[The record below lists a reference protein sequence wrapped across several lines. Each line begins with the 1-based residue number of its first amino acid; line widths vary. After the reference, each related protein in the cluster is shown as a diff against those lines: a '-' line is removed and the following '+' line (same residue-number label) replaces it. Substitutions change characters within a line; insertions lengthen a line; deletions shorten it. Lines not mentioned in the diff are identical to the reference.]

1 MKIFISDKKLSGG
14 PSVFKQ
20 LLINSIKKKGYY
32 LASDISEKVDIEL
45 GFISFKS
52 KNAKKRILRLDGVYY
67 QSNQVSM
74 NLEIK
79 ESIKKADAIIYQS
92 EFSKSMVKNMV
103 LDTNVP
109 DCVIYNGTDL
119 SKIKTVI
126 PFKKYA
132 KTQFVMCADWRNTKR
147 PISTV
152 RGFCKWIKDNK
163 IKDAKLV
170 IIGDFSKYKNEIS
183 SQYKNN
189 IILLGNVKNSEIFSI
204 LKSSDFMLHLCF
216 IDSCPNSVVEGISC
230 GLPVLCTNLG
240 GTREIVGDYGHVINC
255 DSFNFY
261 PIEKVLDNISP
272 DIVASGINNLCSKN
286 YNNIN
291 IKNLDINTVVD
302 KYIKFMESL

>member
-14 PSVFKQ
+14 PSVFRE
-20 LLINSIKKKGYY
+20 LLINSIKKRGYH
-32 LASDISEKVDIEL
+32 LASDSSESVDIEL

-67 QSNQVSM
+67 QSHQVSM
-74 NLEIK
+74 NSEIK
-79 ESIKKADAIIYQS
+79 QNIKKADAIIYQS

-103 LDTNVP
+103 LNTSVS
-109 DCVIYNGTDL
+109 DCVIHNGTDL
-119 SKIKTVI
+119 NKIKLTNTV
-126 PFKKYA
+126 KKHA

-147 PISTV
+147 PMSAV
-152 RGFCKWIKDNK
+152 MGFCKWIKDNK
-163 IKDAKLV
+163 IKDTKLV
-170 IIGDFSKYKNEIS
+170 IIGDFSKYKNKILGE
-183 SQYKNN
+183 YKNS
-189 IILLGNVKNSEIFSI
+189 IVLLGDVKNSSIFPI

-216 IDSCPNSVVEGISC
+216 IDSCPNSVVEGVSC

-255 DSFNFY
+255 DSFNFS

-272 DIVASGINNLCSKN
+272 EIVSNGINTLYNKN
-286 YNNIN
+286 YDNIN
-291 IKNLDINTVVD
+291 IKNLDINEVVD

>member
-1 MKIFISDKKLSGG
+1 MKIFISEKKLSGG
-14 PSVFKQ
+14 PSVFKE
-20 LLINSIKKKGYY
+20 LLINSLKNKGYH
-32 LASDISEKVDIEL
+32 LVSDVSEKVDIEL

-67 QSNQVSM
+67 QSHQVSM
-74 NLEIK
+74 NSEIK

-92 EFSKSMVKNMV
+92 EFSKSMVKSMI

-119 SKIKTVI
+119 NKIKLSN
-126 PFKKYA
+126 PCKKYA

-147 PISTV
+147 PMSAI
-152 RGFCKWIKDNK
+152 RGFYKWVKDNK
-163 IKDAKLV
+163 VKDTKLV
-170 IIGDFSKYKNEIS
+170 IIGDFGKYKNEILS
-183 SQYKNN
+183 DYKKN
-189 IILLGNVKNSEIFSI
+189 IVLLGNIKNSSIFPI

-240 GTREIVGDYGHVINC
+240 GTREIVEDYGHVINC
-255 DSFNFY
+255 DSFNFSA
-261 PIEKVLDNISP
+261 IEKVSDNISP
-272 DIVASGINNLCSKN
+272 DIVSNGISILYNKN
-286 YNNIN
+286 YNNISS
-291 IKNLDINTVVD
+291 KNLDINQVVD